1 MDIFLRTLEQMV
13 TIFLLIGIGFFL
25 RKTKILPE
33 KADVAM
39 AKLETYI
46 FCPALMLY
54 TQMTKCTVATFTQ
67 NAPLILY
74 GTVLVLGAIALSYPL
89 SKLFV
94 RDHKASPEKAY
105 QRNIYKYALT
115 FGNFGFMGNFL
126 SLSVWGSDFFY
137 KYSLFS
143 LMINILCYSWGLFI
157 LIPKDQSAGLWAN
170 LKKGLTAPPIL
181 ALVLGILLG
190 LLNLGQYM
198 PGFVTSAL
206 DQAGSCMGPVAMILA
221 GVVIGGYDFKSLLS
235 DKKVYIATALRLL
248 VIPAVI
254 LLILKLLNVGDTVM
268 TLALIAF
275 AAPLGMNT
283 IVYPAAYGGDTKTGA
298 SMAMI
303 SHVLSVATIPL
314 MYLIFVVLI

>member
-1 MDIFLRTLEQMV
+1 MEIFFRTLEQML
-13 TIFLLIGIGFFL
+13 TMFLLIAVGYIL
-25 RKTKILPE
+25 RKAKILPE

-46 FCPALMLY
+46 FCPALAMY

-74 GTVLVLGAIALSYPL
+74 GTVMILGAIALSYPL

-94 RDHKASPEKAY
+94 RDHKTCPEKAY

-126 SLSVWGSDFFY
+126 ALSVWGSDVFY
-137 KYSLFS
+137 QYSLFS
-143 LMINILCYSWGLFI
+143 LLINILCYSWGMYI
-157 LIPKDQSAGLWAN
+157 LIPKDQNASILEN

-181 ALVLGILLG
+181 GLILGILLG
-190 LLNLGQYM
+190 LLDLTQYV
-198 PGFVTSAL
+198 PAFITSGL
-206 DQAGSCMGPVAMILA
+206 DQAGKCMGPVAMILA
-221 GVVIGGYDFKSLLS
+221 GVVVGGYDFKSLLS

-248 VIPAVI
+248 VIPTVM

-268 TLALIAF
+268 TLALIDF
-275 AAPLGMNT
+275 ATPLGMNT
-283 IVYPAAYGGDTKTGA
+283 IVCPAAYGGDTKTGA

-314 MYLIFVVLI
+314 MYLLFVVLL

>member
-1 MDIFLRTLEQMV
+1 MEIFFRTLEQML
-13 TIFLLIGIGFFL
+13 TMFLLIAVGYIL
-25 RKTKILPE
+25 RKAKILPE

-46 FCPALMLY
+46 FCPALAMY

-74 GTVLVLGAIALSYPL
+74 GTVMILGAIALSYPL

-94 RDHKASPEKAY
+94 RDHKTCPEKAY

-126 SLSVWGSDFFY
+126 ALSVWGSDAFY
-137 KYSLFS
+137 QYSLFS
-143 LMINILCYSWGLFI
+143 LLINILCYSWGMYI
-157 LIPKDQSAGLWAN
+157 LIPKDQNAGIFKN

-181 ALVLGILLG
+181 ALILGILLG
-190 LLNLGQYM
+190 LLDLSQYV
-198 PGFVTSAL
+198 PAFITSGL
-206 DQAGSCMGPVAMILA
+206 DQAGKCMGPVAMILA
-221 GVVIGGYDFKSLLS
+221 GVVIGGYDFKSLLTN
-235 DKKVYIATALRLL
+235 KKVYIATALRLL
-248 VIPAVI
+248 VIPTVM

-275 AAPLGMNT
+275 ATPLGMNT

-314 MYLIFVVLI
+314 MYLLFVVLL